1 MNEIQG
7 RTALLSILGQTVL
20 KEDAEE
26 EGLGQRT
33 SITHAHGPPAQA
45 AEGVREQMHTG
56 LSLIVTVYDEQ
67 LPLHPQC
74 TQ

>member
-7 RTALLSILGQTVL
+7 RTALFSILGHMVL

-33 SITHAHGPPAQA
+33 SITQSHGLPAQA
-45 AEGVREQMHTG
+45 AEGVREQMHSG